1 MRDFHEDVIE
11 FSLMPS
17 EKCEVCEFIP
27 SPRSGVA
34 SVQSLEE
41 RVDECSFGDTVAL
54 PSPVYLSQTEASGAS
69 ASTASIIFPR
79 MKHPRS
85 VRVRRGMRGRECGF
99 HEFRGGRV
107 KGALEPELTERN
119 VCESPRARQEA

>member
-1 MRDFHEDVIE
+1 MPCGESEVHELV
-11 FSLMPS
+11 SCPY
-17 EKCEVCEFIP
+17 
-27 SPRSGVA
+27 SGA
-34 SVQSLEE
+34 ARVQSLEE

-69 ASTASIIFPR
+69 ASTASVILLR

-85 VRVRRGMRGRECGF
+85 VRARRGMRSRESGF

-107 KGALEPELTERN
+107 KGSA
-119 VCESPRARQEA
+119 